1 LEKSPVQPVA
11 NPPIVDAAANL
22 RRSVVVAACLGTA
35 SLVVLALF
43 GHPFMGMF
51 VCIGL
56 SLGALNN
63 KMLQQSMLNYAVT
76 PTMTKGRF
84 ARRALVRLSIVTAI
98 ALVFGLIFRPDG
110 LGLFAGLAVFQVLM
124 LVGASVPV
132 FRSLRHP

>member
-1 LEKSPVQPVA
+1 VQPVA
-11 NPPIVDAAANL
+11 NPPIVDAATNL
-22 RRSVVVAACLGTA
+22 RRSVVVAACLGMA
-35 SLVVLALF
+35 SVVVLALF

-51 VCIGL
+51 ACIGL

-76 PTMTKGRF
+76 PTMTKGHF
-84 ARRALVRLSIVTAI
+84 ARRALVRLSIVTAT
-98 ALVFGLIFRPDG
+98 ALVVGLIFRPDG

-132 FRSLRHP
+132 FRSLRQP

>member
-1 LEKSPVQPVA
+1 MQPVA

-22 RRSVVVAACLGTA
+22 RRSVVVAAFLGMA
-35 SLVVLALF
+35 SLVVLTLF

-51 VCIGL
+51 ACIGL

-98 ALVFGLIFRPDG
+98 ALVVGLIFRPDG

>member
-1 LEKSPVQPVA
+1 MQPVA

-56 SLGALNN
+56 GLGALNN
-63 KMLQQSMLNYAVT
+63 RMLQQSMLNYAVT

>member
-1 LEKSPVQPVA
+1 
-11 NPPIVDAAANL
+11 VDAATNL
-22 RRSVVVAACLGTA
+22 RRSVVVAAVLGMA
-35 SLVVLALF
+35 SLVVLTLF

-51 VCIGL
+51 ACIGL

-98 ALVFGLIFRPDG
+98 ALVVGLIFRPDG

>member
-1 LEKSPVQPVA
+1 VQPVA

-22 RRSVVVAACLGTA
+22 RRSIVVAACLGMA
-35 SLVVLALF
+35 SILVLALF

-51 VCIGL
+51 FCIGL

-63 KMLQQSMLNYAVT
+63 KLLQRSMLNYAVT

-84 ARRALVRLSIVTAI
+84 ARRALVRLSMVTAL
-98 ALVFGLIFRPDG
+98 ALGVGLLFRPDG

-124 LVGASVPV
+124 LTGASVPV
-132 FRSLRHP
+132 FRSFRQP

>member
-1 LEKSPVQPVA
+1 MQPVA

-22 RRSVVVAACLGTA
+22 RRSVVVAAFLGMA

-56 SLGALNN
+56 GIGALNN

>member
-1 LEKSPVQPVA
+1 
-11 NPPIVDAAANL
+11 
-22 RRSVVVAACLGTA
+22 
-35 SLVVLALF
+35 
-43 GHPFMGMF
+43 MF
-51 VCIGL
+51 ACIGL

-98 ALVFGLIFRPDG
+98 ALVVGLIFRPDG

>member
-1 LEKSPVQPVA
+1 M
-11 NPPIVDAAANL
+11 
-22 RRSVVVAACLGTA
+22 A

>member
-1 LEKSPVQPVA
+1 MQPVA

-22 RRSVVVAACLGTA
+22 RRSVVVAAFLGMA
-35 SLVVLALF
+35 SLVVAALF

-51 VCIGL
+51 ACIGL

-63 KMLQQSMLNYAVT
+63 KMLQQSMINYAVT

-132 FRSLRHP
+132 FRSLRQP

>member
-1 LEKSPVQPVA
+1 VQPVA
-11 NPPIVDAAANL
+11 NPPIVDAATNL
-22 RRSVVVAACLGTA
+22 RRSVVVAACLGMA
-35 SLVVLALF
+35 SLVVLTLF

-51 VCIGL
+51 ACIGL

-76 PTMTKGRF
+76 PTMTKGHF

-98 ALVFGLIFRPDG
+98 ALAVGLIFRPDG

-132 FRSLRHP
+132 FRSLRQP

>member
-1 LEKSPVQPVA
+1 MQPVA
-11 NPPIVDAAANL
+11 NPPIVDAATNL
-22 RRSVVVAACLGTA
+22 RRSVVVAAVLGMA
-35 SLVVLALF
+35 SLVVLTLF

-51 VCIGL
+51 ACIGL

-98 ALVFGLIFRPDG
+98 ALVVGLIFRPDG

>member
-1 LEKSPVQPVA
+1 VQPVA

-22 RRSVVVAACLGTA
+22 RRSVVVAAFLGTA
-35 SLVVLALF
+35 TLVVTALF

-51 VCIGL
+51 ACIGL

-63 KMLQQSMLNYAVT
+63 KMLQQSMINYAVT

-132 FRSLRHP
+132 FRSLRP

>member
-1 LEKSPVQPVA
+1 LEISPVQPVA
-11 NPPIVDAAANL
+11 NRPIVDAAANL